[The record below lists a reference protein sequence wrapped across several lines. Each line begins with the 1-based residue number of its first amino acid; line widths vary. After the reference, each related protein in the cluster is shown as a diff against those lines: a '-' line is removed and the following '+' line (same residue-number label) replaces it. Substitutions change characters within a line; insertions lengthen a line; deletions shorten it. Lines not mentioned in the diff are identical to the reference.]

1 MALSFAHGRR
11 SFSQYGFNTLSK
23 VIGLTGVLVTAILL
37 IFAVPSTSTL
47 VSVTTYHN
55 NNARDG
61 LNAKETML
69 RVSNVNAKQFGKL
82 FSHSLD
88 GYVYAQPLYL
98 PQVNVG
104 GTMHNVLYVA
114 TEHDTV
120 FAFDA
125 DNSLGANHAPLW
137 KRSFINPSLG
147 ITTVA
152 SRSDLDC
159 TDLVPEVGITGTP
172 VIDPTTNT
180 MYFVVRTRENGAF
193 FQRLHALDVSSGAE
207 KFRGPIDIQARV
219 RGHGDGS
226 IGGFVYFDPLRNNQR
241 PGLLLQNGSVY
252 ISWASHCD
260 HGPYHGWLISYNATT
275 LQQNGVWN
283 ASPNA
288 GLGGIWQ
295 AGGAPASDDA
305 GNIYLATGNARF
317 DANRGGRDFGDS
329 VVKLGAVG
337 NSLQVTDYFTPF
349 DQGFLNDNDVDLGS
363 GGPILLPTQP
373 PGSPHQHLLTVGG
386 KEGVIYVIDADNLG
400 QFNDGSNAQ
409 IVQSIQAFSCC
420 TGGNAAWWNNHV
432 YFPAVF
438 DPLKA
443 FSFDPSSGL
452 LSESPTSQ
460 TDEVFSFPGTMVS
473 VSANGNRDGIVWVIQ
488 DDAYPSGPAVLR
500 AYDAADLAH
509 ELYDSNQN
517 VTRDS
522 PGRSGKFTVPTI
534 ANGKVYVATRQYLS
548 VYGLF

>member
-1 MALSFAHGRR
+1 
-11 SFSQYGFNTLSK
+11 
-23 VIGLTGVLVTAILL
+23 
-37 IFAVPSTSTL
+37 
-47 VSVTTYHN
+47 
-55 NNARDG
+55 
-61 LNAKETML
+61 
-69 RVSNVNAKQFGKL
+69 
-82 FSHSLD
+82 
-88 GYVYAQPLYL
+88 
-98 PQVNVG
+98 
-104 GTMHNVLYVA
+104 
-114 TEHDTV
+114 
-120 FAFDA
+120 
-125 DNSLGANHAPLW
+125 LW
-137 KRSFINPSLG
+137 KRSFIDPSLG

-159 TDLVPEVGITGTP
+159 ADLMPEVGITGTP
-172 VIDPTTNT
+172 VIDPSTNT
-180 MYFVVRTRENGAF
+180 MYLVVRTKENGAF

-207 KFRGPIDIQARV
+207 KFPGPIEIQARV

-226 IGGFVYFDPLRNNQR
+226 VAGYVYFDPLRNNQR

-283 ASPNA
+283 VSPNA

-305 GNIYLATGNARF
+305 GNIYLATGNSLF
-317 DANRGGRDFGDS
+317 DASRGGRDFGDS
-329 VVKLGAVG
+329 VVKLTAVG
-337 NSLQVTDYFTPF
+337 SSLRVADYFTPF

-373 PGSPHQHLLTVGG
+373 PGSPRQHLLTLGG
-386 KEGVIYVIDADNLG
+386 KEGVIYLIDADNLG
-400 QFNDGSNAQ
+400 HFNDGSNSQ

-420 TGGNAAWWNNHV
+420 TGGNAAWWNNHI

-460 TDEVFSFPGTMVS
+460 TDEVFDFPGTMVS
-473 VSANGNRDGIVWVIQ
+473 VSANGNSDGIVWVVQ
-488 DDAYPSGPAVLR
+488 DDAYPGGTAVVR
-500 AYDAADLAH
+500 AYDASDLAH

-517 VTRDS
+517 IDRDN

-534 ANGKVYVATRQYLS
+534 ANGKLYVATRQYLS
-548 VYGLF
+548 VYGLL